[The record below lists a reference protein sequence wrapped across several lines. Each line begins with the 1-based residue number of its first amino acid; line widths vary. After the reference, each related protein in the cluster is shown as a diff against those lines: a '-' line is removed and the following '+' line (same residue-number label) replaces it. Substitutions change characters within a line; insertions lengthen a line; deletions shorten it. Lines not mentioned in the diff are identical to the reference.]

1 MNNDTKDKIPSNGNF
16 SAKQDNQGS
25 KLNKPSNTLNKGFN
39 PNQVKDNA
47 QKKLIKEGAKT
58 AANAYFGPAGGA
70 AVEKLSNT
78 KLGQKALDSANNV
91 AKKSSPFNFFGKNKK
106 EDDVTGSGDKEV
118 KNGTKLLLFTGLGGI
133 GCAGCFTV
141 IILIII
147 IAIIISPLLYIK
159 EFIGSVTGAIS
170 SFGEKLGNFLTFR
183 GWCSDAECDEKEKNN
198 FYKFIEAADIY
209 YKDQYSVSL
218 NTTLITATL
227 TYSSPFTTDAE
238 DDNDLDEDSNLDNI
252 ASSNYIDFK
261 KSQQKVLLLAN
272 NMISKCCYKNGEEY
286 LDSNGNHMCSS
297 LGLLNFSGV
306 KYSCPSD
313 HEEKYKVDLEHYEKY
328 LKYVFI
334 RQYYYDN
341 KYSDEVDK
349 KVEETVREIFS
360 RAAFVDELETPK
372 QYGKVYATCP
382 GVTVVDANGKLI
394 GTYDL
399 ETYVAGVIT
408 GEAWAGQNIEAY
420 KAQAIAAR
428 TLVLKETNNC
438 STSIESSDSKQV
450 FNPDIADYAT
460 EAANATAGLVLIYND
475 ELITA
480 FYDSYC
486 YNDTSCVY
494 GEEDGKRYVEYTK
507 VPNNEKHR
515 VYLSE
520 KYYYMIGG
528 GHGLGM
534 SQVASY
540 EMADNG
546 SSYEEILGYFYS
558 EGVEIANMNTV
569 SGMFSFSIAPPQNL
583 SELLERSKQY
593 KDMGIV
599 MIAGQQFD
607 MSQIYDY
614 DHPYLGQCVWYARGR
629 MLEMIYYSNMDDA
642 TKITALNAIASTSAN
657 GEGWFDHQNL
667 SIFQKS
673 TDNTQPMPGAFVS
686 WSGGSDVCDPR
697 CGHVAV
703 VESVDYENHTIT
715 ISEGWNSKGAGGT
728 ATWDYVNMSVNTY
741 TFESIKNYTDGSRYS
756 FNGYVYVL
764 GKGE

>member
-39 PNQVKDNA
+39 PSQFKDNA
-47 QKKLIKEGAKT
+47 QKQLIKEGAKT

-70 AVEKLSNT
+70 AVEQISNT

-106 EDDVTGSGDKEV
+106 EDDVTGSGEKEV

-546 SSYEEILGYFYS
+546 SSYEEILEDFYS

-583 SELLERSKQY
+583 SELLERSKKY

-728 ATWDYVNMSVNTY
+728 ATWDYVKMSINTY
-741 TFESIKNYTDGSRYS
+741 TFDSIRNYTDGNRYS

>member
-16 SAKQDNQGS
+16 SAKQDNQGN

-39 PNQVKDNA
+39 PNQFKDNA
-47 QKKLIKEGAKT
+47 QKQLIKEGAKT

-209 YKDQYSVSL
+209 YKGQYSVSL

-238 DDNDLDEDSNLDNI
+238 DDNNLDEDSNLDNI

-438 STSIESSDSKQV
+438 STSIISDDSKQV

-494 GEEDGKRYVEYTK
+494 GEENGKRYVEYTK

-520 KYYYMIGG
+520 EYYYMISG

-546 SSYEEILGYFYS
+546 ASYEEILGYFYS

>member
-1 MNNDTKDKIPSNGNF
+1 M
-16 SAKQDNQGS
+16 
-25 KLNKPSNTLNKGFN
+25 
-39 PNQVKDNA
+39 
-47 QKKLIKEGAKT
+47 
-58 AANAYFGPAGGA
+58 
-70 AVEKLSNT
+70 
-78 KLGQKALDSANNV
+78 
-91 AKKSSPFNFFGKNKK
+91 
-106 EDDVTGSGDKEV
+106 
-118 KNGTKLLLFTGLGGI
+118 
-133 GCAGCFTV
+133 
-141 IILIII
+141 
-147 IAIIISPLLYIK
+147 
-159 EFIGSVTGAIS
+159 
-170 SFGEKLGNFLTFR
+170 
-183 GWCSDAECDEKEKNN
+183 
-198 FYKFIEAADIY
+198 
-209 YKDQYSVSL
+209 
-218 NTTLITATL
+218 
-227 TYSSPFTTDAE
+227 
-238 DDNDLDEDSNLDNI
+238 
-252 ASSNYIDFK
+252 SSNYIDFK
-261 KSQQKVLLLAN
+261 KSKQKIDELAK
-272 NMISKCCYKNGEEY
+272 NMVSQCCYKNGEEY
-286 LDSNGNHMCSS
+286 LDANGNHMCKSI
-297 LGLLNFSGV
+297 SG
-306 KYSCPSD
+306 KNYSGNEYSCPSD

-328 LKYVFI
+328 LQEEFVRKF
-334 RQYYYDN
+334 YYDN
-341 KYSDEVDK
+341 KQSEEIDA

-360 RAAFVDELETPK
+360 RVSFVEGLETPK

-382 GVTVVDANGKLI
+382 GVTVVDSDDKLI

-438 STSIESSDSKQV
+438 STSIISDDSKQV

-494 GEEDGKRYVEYTK
+494 GEENGKRYVEYTK

-520 KYYYMIGG
+520 EYYYMISG

-546 SSYEEILGYFYS
+546 SSYEEILNFFYS

-583 SELLERSKQY
+583 SELLERSKKY